1 MPETP
6 SLLLAP
12 KDSSDFVLGPCPG
25 KLRTQCKLSQLSGL
39 GKALKHLLNYNLQ
52 ASVPGN
58 IELRAE
64 RDTSVSVL
72 QEQNVGLLAVT

>member
-1 MPETP
+1 MSWE
-6 SLLLAP
+6 
-12 KDSSDFVLGPCPG
+12 
-25 KLRTQCKLSQLSGL
+25 TQCKLSQLSGL

-58 IELRAE
+58 IELPAE
-64 RDTSVSVL
+64 RVL